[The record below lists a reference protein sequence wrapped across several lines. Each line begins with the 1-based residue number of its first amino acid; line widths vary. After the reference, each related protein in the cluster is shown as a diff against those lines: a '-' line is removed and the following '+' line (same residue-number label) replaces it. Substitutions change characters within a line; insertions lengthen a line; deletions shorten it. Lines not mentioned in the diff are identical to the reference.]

1 MGISVGFKIV
11 ELISIR
17 DKAHQKRETR
27 ILQILSFISQKC
39 WKYLFGHTGDL
50 LKGQESDD
58 ECKLKNYDLNLRK
71 PRIFKFLFLRY
82 DQ

>member
-1 MGISVGFKIV
+1 MGISVGYKIV
-11 ELISIR
+11 ELITIR

-58 ECKLKNYDLNLRK
+58 ECKLNYYFK
-71 PRIFKFLFLRY
+71 IKIF
-82 DQ
+82 